1 VSNTIIQGIDRQ
13 TNINKKGFEANIKGL
28 ELLIK
33 NLEEYQQKLSGTN
46 TDT

>member
-13 TNINKKGFEANIKGL
+13 TKITKKGFEANIKGL

-33 NLEEYQQKLSGTN
+33 NLEKYQQKLDDTN